1 LQRILAGAGR
11 SGLRFLIVLVTQYPV
26 WTFNMTISAPMT
38 RKNQLMFRLEVAVL
52 LSVVSSGVW
61 MGLPGCSSSGESTQ
75 EQTQRQPRAPQ
86 FGTQAALEDLVDR
99 TGQMDSTPL
108 QAVSG
113 PRVSDNFPDV
123 ELVSHRRQ
131 TLRFRSD
138 LVSNRIVCF
147 AMFYTRCK
155 GTCPGTISKVLAL
168 RRSLSAE
175 FGPKNIHFVC
185 ITLDTEHD
193 NPEQLQKYAD
203 LLGVKDSP
211 ELADIHFC
219 TGTHENVD
227 TVRRTLGMYDLDP
240 EVDADRTQ
248 HAAMLVIGNDRF
260 NRWASTPSGIKLS
273 DLHETALRIAG
284 ESEKQRFAA
293 RFAVDSGFSLTAL
306 REAEGAEKSC
316 CEAGQSEDA
325 ACCSEKTTNQQAK
338 QSKP

>member
-1 LQRILAGAGR
+1 MI
-11 SGLRFLIVLVTQYPV
+11 IVAQTLM
-26 WTFNMTISAPMT
+26 WTFNMSNPAPAT
-38 RKNQLMFRLEVAVL
+38 RKSQLLFRLEAAVL
-52 LSVVSSGVW
+52 LGVVTSGVW
-61 MGLPGCSSSGESTQ
+61 MGLPGCSSSSESPQ
-75 EQTQRQPRAPQ
+75 EQTERQPTAPK
-86 FGTQAALEDLVDR
+86 FGTPAALEVLVDR
-99 TGQMDSTPL
+99 TSQMDSTPL
-108 QAVSG
+108 QAATG
-113 PRVSDNFPDV
+113 PRVSDRFPDV
-123 ELVSHRRQ
+123 ELVSHRGQ

-147 AMFYTRCK
+147 AMFYTRCN

-168 RRSLSAE
+168 RRSLSSE

-185 ITLDTEHD
+185 ITLDPEHD

-203 LLGVKDSP
+203 LLGVKDSS

-219 TGTHENVD
+219 TGSHENVE
-227 TVRRTLGMYDLDP
+227 TVRRALGMYDLDP

-260 NRWASTPSGIKLS
+260 NRWASTPAGIKLS

-306 REAEGAEKSC
+306 REAEGAEKAC
-316 CEAGQSEDA
+316 CEATQSGDA
-325 ACCSEKTTNQQAK
+325 ACCSEKTADQQAK
-338 QSKP
+338 PGKP